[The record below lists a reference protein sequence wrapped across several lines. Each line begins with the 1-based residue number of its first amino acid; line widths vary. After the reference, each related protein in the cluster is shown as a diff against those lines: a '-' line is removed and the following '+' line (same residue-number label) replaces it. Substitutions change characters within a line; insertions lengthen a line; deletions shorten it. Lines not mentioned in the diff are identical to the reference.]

1 MSISPDHLLVPATHV
16 NVSARPRLSLRM
28 PSLVA
33 AVKAEGD
40 EANATQHHQ
49 VSLMQI
55 DCEGNGVRNG
65 GFKQSGR

>member
-16 NVSARPRLSLRM
+16 NVSARPRLSLLI
-28 PSLVA
+28 PTLVA

-40 EANATQHHQ
+40 EANATQLHQ

-55 DCEGNGVRNG
+55 DYEVKGVGNG
-65 GFKQSGR
+65 GFKQSDR